1 MYPKAASR
9 GHGQPIQHQLL
20 RNQASAPSP
29 FRDVLENAKSSGRG
43 GVVAPVPHLAQTDVM
58 PPNPQ
63 VQQSTQSYTA
73 DSPPTAAANAP
84 ERKPAVMAEKVIVT
98 PTDRDIL
105 IGRGTKANDHRE

>member
-1 MYPKAASR
+1 
-9 GHGQPIQHQLL
+9 
-20 RNQASAPSP
+20 
-29 FRDVLENAKSSGRG
+29 
-43 GVVAPVPHLAQTDVM
+43 VAPVPHLAQADVM

-73 DSPPTAAANAP
+73 DSPPTAANAP
-84 ERKPAVMAEKVIVT
+84 EKKPAAMAEKVIVT